1 MSLLKCSDIDM
12 KHIQYTKP
20 EKNGAYYYA
29 TMSYGNSQPIHLQSP
44 RFRCRYT
51 GDEFIE
57 KGHGTM
63 QFEPINNDYD
73 FYNFLLQLDDRNI
86 KHTYHKNKEWF
97 GKNIPLTQIED
108 MYKRS
113 SKPMKQGEKPQFHFK
128 VPMIKGKVQCPIY
141 DQKRGCIDIQKINP
155 DCEIVVVIHIRGLKF
170 LKHHYYCDAYISQMK
185 VYIPRAQKYMISDK
199 CLIEDDD
206 EMDETLDESA
216 IAELEFQKKRETEIK
231 SLRLNLSDKMIAYE
245 ALGTEIKT
253 LQERLDEL
261 VNYNL

>member
-1 MSLLKCSDIDM
+1 
-12 KHIQYTKP
+12 
-20 EKNGAYYYA
+20 
-29 TMSYGNSQPIHLQSP
+29 
-44 RFRCRYT
+44 
-51 GDEFIE
+51 
-57 KGHGTM
+57 
-63 QFEPINNDYD
+63 
-73 FYNFLLQLDDRNI
+73 
-86 KHTYHKNKEWF
+86 
-97 GKNIPLTQIED
+97 

-113 SKPMKQGEKPQFHFK
+113 SKPVKQGEKPQFHFK
-128 VPMIKGKVQCPIY
+128 LPMIKGKVQCPIY

-206 EMDETLDESA
+206 DMDETLDESA

-231 SLRLNLSDKMIAYE
+231 NLRMNLSDKMVAYE
-245 ALGTEIKT
+245 SLGTEIKT